1 MAQIVWNQA
10 AEKKIL
16 GLPALAIGVLA
27 AAASVEA
34 KRRSP
39 VKTGNN
45 RRSIS
50 WGTVAEVRRRDE
62 SGTTIPGGVTHAVW
76 TESGYGGFLETG
88 TRKMAARPYIRP
100 ALEMVSHNAQGIL
113 RRDLRVN

>member
-1 MAQIVWNQA
+1 MAQVVWNSK
-10 AEKKIL
+10 AEKQIL
-16 GLPALAIGVLA
+16 GLPAQAIAVLA

-62 SGTTIPGGVTHAVW
+62 SGTAIPAGATHAVW

-88 TRKMAARPYIRP
+88 TRKMTARPYIRP
-100 ALEMVSHNAQGIL
+100 ALEMVSHDAQGIL